1 MPPIEIARAP
11 SHELDAVLQALL
23 RGRFTGLSDGLRIGI
38 EAHHLTLWKCLGYCH
53 CNTADAPAD
62 IENAAPILQ
71 SLDDLRELCEP
82 IYACAG
88 PTYVLQSIG
97 CAGCSITQSA

>member
-1 MPPIEIARAP
+1 VLLATNWMPSCGPSFAAASRACRMDSGSGSRSTTSQFGNALAIA
-11 SHELDAVLQALL
+11 
-23 RGRFTGLSDGLRIGI
+23 
-38 EAHHLTLWKCLGYCH
+38 
-53 CNTADAPAD
+53 TATRPTPQPD

-82 IYACAG
+82 IYGCAG

-97 CAGCSITQSA
+97 CAGCSITHSP